1 MDNEEFLNSR
11 YDFVNYLNNQVSLN
25 TSEPLYKRT
34 ATATRAALL
43 GVAKSEIEKLLKED
57 PRFIS
62 NMKLMENSSLVT
74 DPFEK
79 AQILEFRDFYDSLQ
93 AMQDLERPTSIR
105 QELSDRLSAKYSDV
119 DSALYE
125 LQNDGTPKEIFEA
138 LKDSASWREDADDFT
153 TRDYV
158 DLPDSRQLAKWAAFS
173 EIVDLINDLKYLN

>member
-11 YDFVNYLNNQVSLN
+11 YDFVNYLNSQVSLN

-62 NMKLMENSSLVT
+62 NMELMENSSLVT

-79 AQILEFRDFYDSLQ
+79 AQVLEFRDFYNSLQ
-93 AMQDLERPTSIR
+93 AMQDLEKPTSIR
-105 QELSDRLSAKYSDV
+105 SELSDRLSKYSDA

-138 LKDSASWREDADDFT
+138 LKDSAAWKEDAQDFT

-158 DLPDSRQLAKWAAFS
+158 DLPNSKQLAKWADFG